1 MPTDD
6 DWARRYRELGFRMM
20 AYGADTM
27 LLQHAL
33 AAGLR
38 NLRGT

>member
-6 DWARRYRELGFRMM
+6 DWARRYREHGFRMM
-20 AYGADTM
+20 AYGADTL

-33 AAGLR
+33 ASGLHGLR
-38 NLRGT
+38 K